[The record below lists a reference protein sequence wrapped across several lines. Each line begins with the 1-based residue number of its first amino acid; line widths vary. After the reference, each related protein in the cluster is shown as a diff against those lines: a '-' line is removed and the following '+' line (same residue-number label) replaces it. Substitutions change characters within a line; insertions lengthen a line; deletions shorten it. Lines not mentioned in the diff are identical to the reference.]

1 MTIEN
6 IAIYLER
13 FEQKFIPEPNSG
25 CWLWTGARTTGGYG
39 HFRFEGRTV
48 PAHRVAWFLYKERL
62 NSKNIFVC
70 HHCDNPTCVNPDH
83 LFVGT
88 AADNAADMVKK
99 ERDNPACGSDNVNAV
114 LNEYLA
120 KSILVDPRKHRE
132 IASDYCI
139 SMGVVGAIKTGR
151 RWKSATAGKTDRRGF
166 KGERN
171 GNAVLSNDDVSA
183 IRADKRRASIIAAE
197 YGVTRNHIWRIRT
210 GKYW

>member
-1 MTIEN
+1 MTIES

-70 HHCDNPTCVNPDH
+70 HHCDNPPC
-83 LFVGT
+83 
-88 AADNAADMVKK
+88 
-99 ERDNPACGSDNVNAV
+99 
-114 LNEYLA
+114 
-120 KSILVDPRKHRE
+120 
-132 IASDYCI
+132 
-139 SMGVVGAIKTGR
+139 
-151 RWKSATAGKTDRRGF
+151 GF

-171 GNAVLSNDDVSA
+171 GNAVLSNDDVIA

-210 GKYW
+210 EKYW